1 MTYHDAIILGGGLAG
16 SAIATWLAQK
26 QADVLVLERALAPQD
41 KVCGEFL
48 SRETRLYL
56 KLLGIDL
63 TALGAVPVSN
73 VTLVHKERVIEEKLP
88 FEASS
93 LSRKTL
99 DAALLVRAEAAGA
112 TVQRGARVRKLVK
125 DGTGWRVEL
134 DDERV
139 IFSQSVFL
147 ATGKHDLPGWKRPSG
162 IQGDLV
168 GFKLPWRLTDEA
180 TRRLSNQVFLVLFKG
195 GYGGIEPIEQGA
207 ANLCIL
213 IRKSRL
219 AELGNQWQMVLA
231 AIRAEVPTFDHLI
244 QGGRPLLDRPLAIA
258 SIPYGYVCWRSDGP
272 WRLGDQAAV
281 IPSFAGDGM
290 AIALHSAHLA
300 AKLWLQNKDS
310 GTYQRQLS
318 RDVAGGVYLA
328 SALSL
333 ALVRSGGQE
342 GLMRLAGYWP
352 WLIPKL
358 ALQTRVPDRALKRM
372 GIIED

>member
-1 MTYHDAIILGGGLAG
+1 MTHHDAIILGGGLAG
-16 SAIATWLAQK
+16 SAIATWLAER
-26 QADVLVLERALAPQD
+26 QANVLVLERAQAPQD

-56 KLLGIDL
+56 SLLGLDL
-63 TALGAVPVSN
+63 PRLGAVPVSHLM
-73 VTLVHKERVIEEKLP
+73 LVHKDQVIEEKLP

-99 DAALLVRAEAAGA
+99 DAALLSRAEAAGA
-112 TVQRGARVRKLVK
+112 AVHRGARVRKLMQ
-125 DGTGWRVEL
+125 DGAGWRVEL

-139 IFSQSVFL
+139 MFSQSVFL
-147 ATGKHDLPGWKRPSG
+147 ATGKHDLPGWKRRSG
-162 IQGDLV
+162 IQEDLV
-168 GFKLPWRLTDEA
+168 GFKLPWRLTEDA
-180 TRRLSNQVFLVLFKG
+180 TRRLSDRVFLVLFKG
-195 GYGGIEPIEQGA
+195 GYGGIEPIERGA

-219 AELGNQWQMVLA
+219 AELGNQWQTVLA
-231 AIRAEVPTFDHLI
+231 AIRAEVPTFDGLI

-258 SIPYGYVCWRSDGP
+258 AIPYGYVCWRSDGP

-300 AKLWLQNKDS
+300 AQFWLQNKDS

-318 RDVAGGVYLA
+318 RDVAGAVYLA

-333 ALVRSGGQE
+333 ALVRGAGQT
-342 GLMRLAGYWP
+342 GLMRLAQCWP
-352 WLIPKL
+352 ELIPKL
-358 ALQTRVPDRALKRM
+358 ALQTRVPDRALRRM
-372 GIIED
+372 GILTP